1 MASLGTV
8 RKRAGV
14 GVVEKGVYRS
24 PAVPASF
31 VIPSWAAIRSHAAWL
46 LAQVSSGSVG
56 EKMRGAAQDASTMR
70 ELGSDSD
77 ASPVPWPAVAPPRKL
92 KSSDTKPFCPSRSSD
107 PGKEGHKVMVASR
120 LALRGK
126 TKPTEKLASRD
137 PPITPAGWVVASP
150 VGPGHRSKRPMLSN
164 EARTTA
170 AVLPSRR
177 SKLPV

>member
-46 LAQVSSGSVG
+46 RMIGPSPVPTVSMRSCPLALSAAWPLAQVSSGSVG

-137 PPITPAGWVVASP
+137 PPRGV
-150 VGPGHRSKRPMLSN
+150 
-164 EARTTA
+164 
-170 AVLPSRR
+170 
-177 SKLPV
+177 